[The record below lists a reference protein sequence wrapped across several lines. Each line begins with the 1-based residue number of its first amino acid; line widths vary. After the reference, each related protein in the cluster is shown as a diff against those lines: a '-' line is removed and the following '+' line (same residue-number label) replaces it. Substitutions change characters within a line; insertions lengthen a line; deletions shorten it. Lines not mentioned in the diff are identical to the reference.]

1 MSTVTEDDLIAMMAT
16 IKRQQAALVQQHELV
31 QAATNSLAA
40 ERQLIVKALG
50 DVRSIP
56 EQATEALKTAIERAA
71 AAGVKN
77 SMITEKKQLQGA
89 VNAAVERIDGI
100 SDRGFWPTVLAGLTG
115 AIFGGV
121 LVGGLMLYAIKSG
134 TIVQTLNSAAIA
146 EAIQQQMKT
155 QTKQRR

>member
-1 MSTVTEDDLIAMMAT
+1 MSTVTEDDLIGMMAT
-16 IKRQQAALVQQHELV
+16 IKRQQAALTQQHELV
-31 QAATNSLAA
+31 QAATNSLAN

-56 EQATEALKTAIERAA
+56 EQSTEALKTAIERAA
-71 AAGVKN
+71 AASVKN
-77 SMITEKKQLQGA
+77 SMVEEKKALKTA

-100 SDRGFWPTVLAGLTG
+100 SDRGFLPTVLAGLTG

-121 LVGGLMLYAIKSG
+121 LVGGLMLYAVKSG

-146 EAIQQQMKT
+146 EAIQQQMKP